1 MEENCS
7 SFSHSLV
14 LVWVIV
20 VIINDNKE
28 QFFKDYR
35 RTYGLSSFGDVSLVY
50 LLDLLSLPKRMNDWD
65 CEMSRMIADCTKVE
79 ERNKYMSRLEA
90 TISAAF
96 IIGPA
101 FGGFLG
107 SKNYSYPLFFAGIV
121 AGIALIF
128 ASTMMHETNKD
139 VQTLQELK
147 REMKGKNGGMN
158 E

>member
-1 MEENCS
+1 
-7 SFSHSLV
+7 
-14 LVWVIV
+14 
-20 VIINDNKE
+20 
-28 QFFKDYR
+28 
-35 RTYGLSSFGDVSLVY
+35 
-50 LLDLLSLPKRMNDWD
+50 MN
-65 CEMSRMIADCTKVE
+65 RMIADCTTTE
-79 ERNKYMSRLEA
+79 ERNKFLVILEA
-90 TISAAF
+90 TVSAAF
-96 IIGPA
+96 IVGPA
-101 FGGFLG
+101 LGGFIG

>member
-1 MEENCS
+1 
-7 SFSHSLV
+7 
-14 LVWVIV
+14 
-20 VIINDNKE
+20 
-28 QFFKDYR
+28 
-35 RTYGLSSFGDVSLVY
+35 
-50 LLDLLSLPKRMNDWD
+50 MN
-65 CEMSRMIADCTKVE
+65 RMIADCTTTE
-79 ERNKYMSRLEA
+79 ERNKFLVILEA
-90 TISAAF
+90 TVSAAF

-101 FGGFLG
+101 LGGFIG